1 MVPILITIIILLAT
15 LLLGQWIINDS
26 LKTDNQFL
34 HNEIV
39 HLRRLSRLVQEG
51 ANSNKT
57 PEYFNKF
64 KTIDECSISD
74 EKCLFRIFRHIE
86 NLKLKVDMLKKSALR
101 SKLEIKR
108 LKDISA
114 KEFQRYQK
122 DKHYLLNELSKT
134 GVANGG

>member
-1 MVPILITIIILLAT
+1 MIPILITIIILLAT

-26 LKTDNQFL
+26 LKTDKQFL

-57 PEYFNKF
+57 PEYFSKF
-64 KTIDECSISD
+64 KTIDECGISD

-108 LKDISA
+108 LKEKNTKA
-114 KEFQRYQK
+114 
-122 DKHYLLNELSKT
+122 
-134 GVANGG
+134 GVTNGE